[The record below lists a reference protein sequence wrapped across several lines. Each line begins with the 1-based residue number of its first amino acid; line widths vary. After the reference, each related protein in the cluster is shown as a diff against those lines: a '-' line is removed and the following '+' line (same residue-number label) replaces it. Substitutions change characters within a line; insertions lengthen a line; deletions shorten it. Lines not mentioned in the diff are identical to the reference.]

1 MAVIRGIQADDG
13 GWSDGY
19 KDYDKASF
27 KSTVFVYNEN
37 NEQIYYTGYEDGAA
51 TWKYVPQGSRI
62 NYKVD
67 TGKSDRVQLQ
77 LIMFDVQA
85 LVRAMEEQMNT
96 LSNNQL
102 ALLESGDEAFSEQLF
117 TMAVDSKGGME
128 NFFVQVWSNV
138 FETSSEGIG
147 TGIITLD
154 KDWQESSYM
163 LIAHYGYDA
172 DAESSPSNAGI
183 LFDWATVAG
192 SIGLII
198 VGILAVPFTG
208 GASLAVS
215 AAGWGIFAYDAIMI
229 GHALLVRQFG
239 QATLN
244 KHDERFPNYGFNHTY
259 VFNTMAENGADEL
272 NNSISNENQQILSD
286 FATIKD
292 IKALAVVG
300 GLTLLGLGIIK
311 ARRG

>member
-1 MAVIRGIQADDG
+1 MAVIRGIQPDDG
-13 GWSDGY
+13 GWSKGY
-19 KDYDKASF
+19 ADYSKASF
-27 KSTVFVYNEN
+27 KSTVFVYDEN
-37 NEQIYYTGYEDGAA
+37 NEQIFYDGYEDGAA
-51 TWKYVPQGSRI
+51 NWDFVPMGSRI
-62 NYKVD
+62 QYTVD
-67 TGKSDRVQLQ
+67 TGKKDRVQLQ

-85 LVRAMEEQMNT
+85 LLRAMEEQMNT

-117 TMAVDSKGGME
+117 TMAIDSKGGME
-128 NFFVQVWSNV
+128 AFFVQVWSNV
-138 FETSSEGIG
+138 FETSGEGIG

-154 KDWQESSYM
+154 KNWQETSYM

-172 DAESSPSNAGI
+172 DAESSPSTAGI
-183 LFDWATVAG
+183 LLDWATIAG

-208 GASLAVS
+208 GTSLSVS
-215 AAGWGIFAYDAIMI
+215 ALGWGIFAYDAIMI
-229 GHALLVRQFG
+229 GKSLLIRNFG

-259 VFNTMAENGADEL
+259 VFNTMAQSGADEL
-272 NNSISNENQQILSD
+272 NDSISNENRQILSD

-300 GLTLLGLGIIK
+300 GLALLGLGIIK

>member
-1 MAVIRGIQADDG
+1 
-13 GWSDGY
+13 
-19 KDYDKASF
+19 
-27 KSTVFVYNEN
+27 
-37 NEQIYYTGYEDGAA
+37 
-51 TWKYVPQGSRI
+51 
-62 NYKVD
+62 
-67 TGKSDRVQLQ
+67 
-77 LIMFDVQA
+77 
-85 LVRAMEEQMNT
+85 
-96 LSNNQL
+96 
-102 ALLESGDEAFSEQLF
+102 
-117 TMAVDSKGGME
+117 
-128 NFFVQVWSNV
+128 
-138 FETSSEGIG
+138 
-147 TGIITLD
+147 
-154 KDWQESSYM
+154 M

-198 VGILAVPFTG
+198 VGILAVPLTG

-244 KHDERFPNYGFNHTY
+244 KHDKRFPNYGFNHTY

-286 FATIKD
+286 FATVKD